1 MKPIWI
7 IEKDL
12 WEREEELLF
21 QLKWLGRDFK
31 LVSSDPMGDI
41 TPDPEMGIPWIEI
54 GLENWPQLIPYG
66 SIRMMERWSA
76 RKRSSCFD
84 LPPLSWEK
92 YAPHWGQYLLND
104 DYYILPY
111 GEVLRRSFE
120 GLTKGLAS
128 ASRIPGFGNAHEAVF
143 IRPVSNNKIFS
154 GRLFY
159 RDTFAEEIRKM
170 GYSFEVDLPAEMLV
184 CIASQKKIVKE
195 WRFFI
200 FDGKVSCPTQYGPAL
215 LSDYLKGCSSPKAMD
230 LAIKVAYDP
239 FQPLPSY
246 TLDIAELDD
255 GRVKVVEIGAV
266 NSSGFYG
273 ADIVEFIEGMEVA
286 HGCKS

>member
-21 QLKWLGRDFK
+21 QLKWLGREFK
-31 LVSSDPMGDI
+31 LVSSDPAGRV
-41 TPDPEMGIPWIEI
+41 TPDPETGIPWMEI
-54 GLENWPQLIPYG
+54 PLQYWPRLIPYG
-66 SIRMMERWSA
+66 SVRMLERWS
-76 RKRSSCFD
+76 KDGKSSCFN
-84 LPPLSWEK
+84 LSPLSWEK
-92 YAPHWGQYLLND
+92 YAPHWNKYLLNR

-111 GEVLRRSFE
+111 GEVLDRDFAE
-120 GLTKGLAS
+120 LTKGFIIQS
-128 ASRIPGFGNAHEAVF
+128 NDAVF

-184 CIASQKKIVKE
+184 CIASQKKIEKE

-200 FDGKVSCPTQYGPAL
+200 FDGKVGCSTQYGPPL
-215 LSDYLKGCSSPKAMD
+215 LPDYLKGCSNPKALD
-230 LAIKVAYDP
+230 LAIKVAADP

-246 TLDIAELDD
+246 SLDIAELDD

-273 ADIVEFIEGMEVA
+273 ADIVEFIKGMEVA